1 MDMNFENEIVVGVGI
16 YTSREIADIL
26 RIPYAKVNR
35 WINKYWDGRLG
46 EAYQQK
52 YSWKI
57 DDSRAVSFH
66 TMVEF
71 YLMATFS
78 DAGVRTQMI
87 LKAHQEL
94 SNLMKTAFPFATEKV
109 LKGIRTDG
117 KSIYYRH
124 EDGHVI
130 SLDGTNQLN
139 LDLIK
144 VFFKK
149 LDFDDGT
156 LASRFWPL
164 GKNKKVV
171 CDPKIQ
177 FGAVTI
183 PGTRIY
189 PETLAN
195 MHKAGDTQSF
205 IAATYDLTLKQ
216 VKDALEFSK
225 AA

>member
-1 MDMNFENEIVVGVGI
+1 MNFENEVEVGVGI
-16 YTSREIADIL
+16 YTTREIASIL
-26 RIPYAKVNR
+26 GLSYAKVNR

-57 DDSRAVSFH
+57 DNSRAVSFH

-71 YLMATFS
+71 YLMSTFS
-78 DAGVRTQMI
+78 EYGVKTAKI

-94 SNLMKTAFPFATEKV
+94 SQLMKTAFPFATEKV

-117 KSIYYRH
+117 KSIYYKH
-124 EDGHVI
+124 NEDYVI
-130 SLDGTNQLN
+130 TLDGTKQLN

-149 LDFDDGT
+149 LDFDNGEM
-156 LASRFWPL
+156 ASRFWPL
-164 GKNKKVV
+164 GRNKKVV
-171 CDPKIQ
+171 CDPQIQ

-195 MHKAGDTQSF
+195 MYNAGDTKEF
-205 IAATYDLTLKQ
+205 IAATYELTEKQ
-216 VKDALEFSK
+216 VTDAIEYCK